1 MDLCPNFSPS
11 GLTPEGLL
19 YNSPIARRLL
29 CPCDPMIMHRD
40 VEALAR
46 FGDLA
51 RDFNVLTA
59 GFGRTAGVV
68 VHQDQR

>member
-1 MDLCPNFSPS
+1 MPLRSND
-11 GLTPEGLL
+11 
-19 YNSPIARRLL
+19 
-29 CPCDPMIMHRD
+29 DMIMHRD